1 MRAKLGA
8 SYYPKNSSNSKPPF
22 GCSGYQLIISTQS
35 QTSLLV
41 TPVTGLD
48 PLIALKKPK
57 AGTHTCLHVPL
68 QNRMDTLLPM
78 AWGKTQKL
86 QAQHMSLAIPPL
98 HFSPKCIRF
107 LCHQLPLLKPPSL
120 GSSSLSSIPQD
131 TSQWLRTRQC
141 LKHPCISSFL
151 MEERGTRSHLLYCA
165 FSLVLADPLCDP
177 IDQILYEKQ
186 KISSFLYQFN

>member
-1 MRAKLGA
+1 
-8 SYYPKNSSNSKPPF
+8 
-22 GCSGYQLIISTQS
+22 
-35 QTSLLV
+35 
-41 TPVTGLD
+41 
-48 PLIALKKPK
+48 
-57 AGTHTCLHVPL
+57 
-68 QNRMDTLLPM
+68 MDTLLPM

-177 IDQILYEKQ
+177 IDQILYESRKSPLSC
-186 KISSFLYQFN
+186 ISSIKPSSLSGAGRPSSLWLGRWKVRNCAWQSASCASILRAERGASSLPQCFVCNNCSV